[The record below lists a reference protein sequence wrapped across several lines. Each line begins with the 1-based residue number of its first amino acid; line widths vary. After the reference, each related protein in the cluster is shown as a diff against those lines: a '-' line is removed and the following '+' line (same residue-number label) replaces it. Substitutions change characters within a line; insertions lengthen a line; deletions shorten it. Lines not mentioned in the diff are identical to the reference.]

1 MDEIRKI
8 SGEINCNKLIYHF
21 KTPGIVPINFIKF
34 KGPFNTFKER
44 IDGDKTL
51 QEIEE
56 DEKKLKSSLGEM
68 KSRNPKHKKEYQLDT
83 IKNVQSLYDSRQFI
97 LSIYLMIMQKLDLNL
112 FINQN
117 RMKQQ
122 EQDLEY

>member
-1 MDEIRKI
+1 
-8 SGEINCNKLIYHF
+8 
-21 KTPGIVPINFIKF
+21 
-34 KGPFNTFKER
+34 
-44 IDGDKTL
+44 
-51 QEIEE
+51 
-56 DEKKLKSSLGEM
+56 M
-68 KSRNPKHKKEYQLDT
+68 KSRNPKHKREYQFDT

>member
-1 MDEIRKI
+1 
-8 SGEINCNKLIYHF
+8 
-21 KTPGIVPINFIKF
+21 
-34 KGPFNTFKER
+34 
-44 IDGDKTL
+44 
-51 QEIEE
+51 
-56 DEKKLKSSLGEM
+56 M
-68 KSRNPKHKKEYQLDT
+68 KSRNPKHKKEYQLDS